1 MKNFLRFFLMVM
13 MITAGLLSYGQS
25 GLFERSIQQNGKND
39 TITLSNGQIV
49 VVATS
54 SDDAEQE
61 QDAMDGLFDD
71 DLDMGWEGAPTK
83 MFIVTAGLRFQ
94 NITIPKGAVIDSAF
108 LVFCSHEGKSAEDT
122 AKITIFGDAADN
134 AETFTLEQLITNRPA
149 TQASVDWNE
158 HSEWDLWSFYR
169 TPDIKSII
177 QEIVSRSGWQFGN
190 AMALI
195 LKGKNQGP
203 SDYENAREV
212 ESFENIADPEDGGD
226 GKNHPERVPKL
237 MVYYT
242 APTVVFERTIVQ
254 NGANDTIT
262 LSNGNIVIVGT
273 SSDDAEQED
282 NSMDALYDDDL
293 DMGWEGDPTKL
304 HILTSGLRFQN
315 ITIPQGVVIDSAWV
329 VFCAHEGKSAEDVAK
344 ISIFG
349 EASDHAATYTL
360 DYLITDRLRTQDSIA
375 WEVASEWDIWEF
387 YRTPDL
393 KNIIQEIVDRPGWAY
408 GNALALSF
416 RGVNQGPSDFEN
428 AREIESFENIADPE
442 DGGDG
447 KNHPERIPKLIIHY
461 KWATGIGT
469 ISPDHLDLGIYPN
482 PVRQGKVTIL
492 APVKEP
498 IHVSVY
504 NIVGVE
510 VIRTRMVSGSLSLD
524 VSHLPAGIYFI
535 VAKQG
540 QVQAS
545 QKMIVE

>member
-1 MKNFLRFFLMVM
+1 MKNYLRLFLLA
-13 MITAGLLSYGQS
+13 MIIPAGLFSYGQS
-25 GLFERSIQQNGKND
+25 GLFERTILQNGGND
-39 TITLSNGQIV
+39 TITLSNGQII

-61 QDAMDGLFDD
+61 QDAMDGLYDD
-71 DLDMGWEGAPTK
+71 DLDIGWEGDPTK
-83 MFIVTAGLRFQ
+83 MYIVTSGLRFQ

-122 AKITIFGDAADN
+122 ARITIYGEASANAATFDLDN
-134 AETFTLEQLITNRPA
+134 LITSRPA
-149 TQASVDWNE
+149 TAATVAWNV
-158 HSEWDLWSFYR
+158 HSEWNLWEFYR
-169 TPDIKSII
+169 TPDIKSVI
-177 QEIVSRSGWQFGN
+177 QEIVNQSNWQLGN
-190 AMALI
+190 SMAVI
-195 LKGKNQGP
+195 LTGVNQGP
-203 SDYENAREV
+203 SDFENAREV

-242 APTVVFERTIVQ
+242 APAVVFERTIVQ

-282 NSMDALYDDDL
+282 DAMDALYDDDL
-293 DMGWEGDPTKL
+293 DMGWEGDPTKM
-304 HILTSGLRFQN
+304 HTLTTGLRFQN

-349 EASDHAATYTL
+349 EAADNAVTYDL
-360 DYLITDRLRTQDSIA
+360 DNLITGRPKTQDSVA
-375 WEVASEWDIWEF
+375 WEVAEEWNIWEF

-393 KNIIQEIVDRPGWAY
+393 RNIIQEIVDRPAWNY
-408 GNALALSF
+408 GNALALCF
-416 RGVNQGPSDFEN
+416 KGINQGPSDFEN
-428 AREIESFENIADPE
+428 AREVESFENIADPE

-447 KNHPERIPKLIIHY
+447 KNHSERVPKLIVHY
-461 KWATGIGT
+461 KWATGIG
-469 ISPDHLDLGIYPN
+469 DNHANRMDLRIYPN
-482 PVRQGKVTIL
+482 PVRRDRVTIASPL
-492 APVKEP
+492 QGQTL
-498 IHVSVY
+498 VSVY
-504 NIVGVE
+504 NIIGEE
-510 VIRTRMVSGSLSLD
+510 VSRASMNSGSILLN
-524 VSHLPAGIYFI
+524 VSHLPAGIYFV

-540 QVQAS
+540 QITAT

>member
-1 MKNFLRFFLMVM
+1 
-13 MITAGLLSYGQS
+13 
-25 GLFERSIQQNGKND
+25 
-39 TITLSNGQIV
+39 
-49 VVATS
+49 
-54 SDDAEQE
+54 
-61 QDAMDGLFDD
+61 
-71 DLDMGWEGAPTK
+71 
-83 MFIVTAGLRFQ
+83 
-94 NITIPKGAVIDSAF
+94 VIDSAF

-304 HILTSGLRFQN
+304 HVLTSGLRFQN

-510 VIRTRMVSGSLSLD
+510 VMRTRMVSGSLSLD